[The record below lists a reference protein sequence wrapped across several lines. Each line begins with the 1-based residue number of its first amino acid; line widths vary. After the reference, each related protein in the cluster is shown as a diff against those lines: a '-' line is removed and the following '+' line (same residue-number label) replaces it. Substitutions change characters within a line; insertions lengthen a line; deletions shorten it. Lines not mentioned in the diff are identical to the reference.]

1 MRREKWGLFHIHVCR
16 QHFQQMQKV
25 LPPKA
30 TQWYKTPE
38 IKVNIQVCCLFLF
51 FAALFYRRVKMVV
64 KGDHPL
70 SLLMC

>member
-1 MRREKWGLFHIHVCR
+1 MRRGVKNEVYSTNMYAENISASC
-16 QHFQQMQKV
+16 
-25 LPPKA
+25 
-30 TQWYKTPE
+30 KTSE
-38 IKVNIQVCCLFLF
+38 IEVNIQVCCLFLF